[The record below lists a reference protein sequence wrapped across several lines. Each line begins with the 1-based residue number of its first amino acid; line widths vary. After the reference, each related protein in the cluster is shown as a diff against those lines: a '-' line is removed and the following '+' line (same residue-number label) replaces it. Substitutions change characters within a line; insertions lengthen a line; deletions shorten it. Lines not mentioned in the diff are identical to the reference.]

1 MRLCVGIFAG
11 CLGFS
16 CVPRL
21 ITDPLSQVCPEPD
34 LTGLTYST
42 PNAAYIPNLS
52 ITQNSAT
59 LATGKAASCSIS
71 PSLPSGLSLSS
82 SCGISG
88 TPTGANGALATYTV
102 TANGFCGASSTTGS
116 LQLRVLGSTDLW
128 TWVSG
133 ASTVNQSGTY
143 GTKGTAASANIPGA
157 RNGSVSWIDST
168 GNLWLFGGMGYD
180 SAGSNGRLNDLWKW
194 DGSNW
199 TWVSGANTVNQ
210 SGTYGTKGT
219 SAPANI
225 PGARRLSISWIDSTG
240 NLWLFGG
247 FGLDSAGSAS
257 RLNDLWK
264 WDGSNWTWV
273 SGANTINQSG
283 TYGTKG
289 TAAPANIPG
298 ARNNLVSWI
307 DSTGNLWLFG
317 GFGLDS
323 AGSGGNLNDL
333 WKWDGSNWTWVS
345 GANTIN
351 QSGTYGTK
359 GTAAPANVPGARVL
373 FVSWIDST
381 GNLWLFGGFGLD
393 SAGSSGYLN
402 DLWKWDGSNWTWM
415 SGANTINQSG
425 TYGTKGTAAPA
436 NVPGARRNTISWIDS
451 TGNFWLFG
459 GFGYDSAGS
468 NGRLNDLWKWDG
480 SNWTWVSGA
489 NTVNQSGTY
498 GTKGTAATAN
508 IPGAR
513 NGSVSWIDSTGNLW
527 LFGGDGYDSAGSTGD
542 LNDLWKYSY

>member
-1 MRLCVGIFAG
+1 
-11 CLGFS
+11 
-16 CVPRL
+16 
-21 ITDPLSQVCPEPD
+21 
-34 LTGLTYST
+34 
-42 PNAAYIPNLS
+42 
-52 ITQNSAT
+52 
-59 LATGKAASCSIS
+59 
-71 PSLPSGLSLSS
+71 
-82 SCGISG
+82 
-88 TPTGANGALATYTV
+88 
-102 TANGFCGASSTTGS
+102 
-116 LQLRVLGSTDLW
+116 
-128 TWVSG
+128 
-133 ASTVNQSGTY
+133 
-143 GTKGTAASANIPGA
+143 
-157 RNGSVSWIDST
+157 
-168 GNLWLFGGMGYD
+168 
-180 SAGSNGRLNDLWKW
+180 
-194 DGSNW
+194 
-199 TWVSGANTVNQ
+199 
-210 SGTYGTKGT
+210 
-219 SAPANI
+219 
-225 PGARRLSISWIDSTG
+225 
-240 NLWLFGG
+240 
-247 FGLDSAGSAS
+247 LDSAGSAS
-257 RLNDLWK
+257 R
-264 WDGSNWTWV
+264 
-273 SGANTINQSG
+273 
-283 TYGTKG
+283 
-289 TAAPANIPG
+289 
-298 ARNNLVSWI
+298 
-307 DSTGNLWLFG
+307 
-317 GFGLDS
+317 
-323 AGSGGNLNDL
+323 LNDL